1 MNPQLPPVDPAVT
14 AELVA
19 ALTPRLRKRL
29 DAGVTKVAGRPAVR
43 EGDVVR
49 VAVDDDTDLE
59 LHAPGGVVTSAGAI
73 RCGCL
78 LAPDCLHRAA
88 AASAAPIADP
98 PQPLPAD
105 TPSPPPTGPP
115 QPAPT
120 GQADPRTAGPADPS
134 AMDPADAPT
143 TGLHPN
149 QDPAHRPA
157 NGPADPSAA
166 GPARPPADD
175 PTDPTATGPNPGP
188 AHPPAAGRTRPPAAD
203 PAHPPTTG
211 PTLPPAAGR
220 TGPPATGLHPNP
232 DPAQPAT
239 VGPAQQP
246 ATGPDRSAVTDPS
259 QRQGHDPAHPAP
271 TALTPAPD
279 AATAEQRAAAADLW
293 DAVGAVLEAGTDGAG
308 AVVQAELLRAAHTAR
323 LAGLPR
329 AAGRAVSVV
338 TALRAARSADAAYRL
353 ADLAA
358 ALRDV
363 LRLAHRLPHAGGREL
378 SELRG
383 SVRQP
388 YTPKGS
394 LRLYGLF
401 SEPVLTATG
410 YAGAVTWTADATGR
424 LHTVSDVAPGGAGR
438 ATGAADRG
446 VRIGDTTLTHREL
459 SRAGLVVSGATVSPT
474 GRLGAGAGVRAVRA
488 SGAAWHAEPLDR
500 LWAVPVAEQVSRA
513 LTTDQDLLFLDVTLS
528 GTVREAAGE
537 CLIADCAG
545 LTLRLAAAHD
555 DPALPHREN
564 LRLLAS
570 ARGCRLRVVA
580 RLTPAPFPRALLL
593 AVSHPTDPG
602 TRVDLGLDRL
612 RRADLPAPVTPAAV
626 SAPDADEAP
635 VHLLR
640 RRVHQAVSGGRRV
653 LAFPGGGDAD
663 GARLRRNGLATA
675 GELLDA
681 LHAAAADRSRDAFGR
696 LLPAD
701 TGRFARAWLAAAVCT
716 EELDR
721 ALCAAAWGV
730 QPGRRD
736 AS

>member
-1 MNPQLPPVDPAVT
+1 MNAQLPPVDPAVT

-29 DAGVTKVAGRPAVR
+29 DAGVAKVAGRPAVR
-43 EGDVVR
+43 DGDVVR

-59 LHAPGGVVTSAGAI
+59 LHAPAGVVASADAI

-88 AASAAPIADP
+88 AASAAPVADP
-98 PQPLPAD
+98 AQSPPAAPAEPPTTDPAQPPATD
-105 TPSPPPTGPP
+105 TTAPPTTDPAQPPAAAVAPRAQGPAEPSDTDPAQPSPAAPRPSPTAPPPPSAVP
-115 QPAPT
+115 QPAP
-120 GQADPRTAGPADPS
+120 G
-134 AMDPADAPT
+134 
-143 TGLHPN
+143 
-149 QDPAHRPA
+149 
-157 NGPADPSAA
+157 
-166 GPARPPADD
+166 
-175 PTDPTATGPNPGP
+175 TATP
-188 AHPPAAGRTRPPAAD
+188 
-203 PAHPPTTG
+203 
-211 PTLPPAAGR
+211 
-220 TGPPATGLHPNP
+220 
-232 DPAQPAT
+232 
-239 VGPAQQP
+239 
-246 ATGPDRSAVTDPS
+246 
-259 QRQGHDPAHPAP
+259 
-271 TALTPAPD
+271 
-279 AATAEQRAAAADLW
+279 EQRAAAADLR
-293 DAVGAVLEAGTDGAG
+293 DAAAAVLEAGTDGAG

-338 TALRAARSADAAYRL
+338 TALRAARSADPAYRL
-353 ADLAA
+353 TDLAA

-363 LRLAHRLPHAGGREL
+363 LATAHRLPDAVGQEL
-378 SELRG
+378 SALRG

-388 YTPKGS
+388 YTPNGS

-410 YAGAVTWTADATGR
+410 YAGAVTWTADATGT
-424 LHTVSDVAPGGAGR
+424 LYTVSDVAPGGAGR

-513 LTTDQDLLFLDVTLS
+513 LTTDQDLLFLDVTLT

-537 CLIADCAG
+537 CLLADCAG

-555 DPALPHREN
+555 DPALPHRDN
-564 LRLLAS
+564 LRLLAD
-570 ARGCRLRVVA
+570 APGARLRLVA

-602 TRVDLGLDRL
+602 ARVDLGLDRL
-612 RRADLPAPVTPAAV
+612 RRADLPAPVPPPAV
-626 SAPDADEAP
+626 PAPDIDEAP

-640 RRVHQAVSGGRRV
+640 RRVHQAASGGRRV
-653 LAFPGGGDAD
+653 LAFPGGGAAD
-663 GARLRRNGLATA
+663 GPRLRRQGLATA

-681 LHAAAADRSRDAFGR
+681 LHAAATDRGRDPFGR

-701 TGRFARAWLAAAVCT
+701 AGRFARAWLAAAVYT
-716 EELDR
+716 EEIDR
-721 ALCAAAWGV
+721 TLCAAAWGARA
-730 QPGRRD
+730 QGPATR
-736 AS
+736 